1 MTNLAVEN
9 TPVSLKSV
17 APELIAHNPATGEE
31 IGRVATTPPD
41 SVAAI
46 VQRAR
51 DAQRVWARKTWRE
64 RRGKIERFRSLLARD
79 AEAWADAIRT
89 EIGKPRAE
97 ALGGDVIASLDAIRW
112 TIRHGGSALTGERL
126 GAGHQ
131 RLLQVGSARLR
142 YEPLGVVGMIGT
154 WNYPLFLNAPS
165 IAQALA
171 AGNGV
176 VWKPSEL
183 APLAGLRLQQT
194 IEEAG
199 FPEGLVSA
207 VFGGS
212 DVGRALVESRIDKGL
227 FTGGV
232 ENGRRVLGAL
242 ASRGISA
249 VAELSGFD
257 AAIVLP
263 DAPFEATVRDLA
275 WAAFV
280 GAGQTCVAVKRVY
293 AVGKTPN
300 WAEAIAKA
308 ARDVRVGDPGA
319 SGPAVDMGPLISEQA
334 RSRLHAMIRSAVDQG
349 AEILAGGEPAD
360 GPGWFYPP
368 TVLRANDARAERAL
382 AGAFGPVVL
391 VRQVADDDAA
401 VAETNASDFALAAS
415 VWSRDVRAARAL
427 AVQLDAGLV
436 SVNEAVT
443 PVMHAGAPFGG
454 HKASGFGRTHGTL
467 GLREFT
473 RPQVVSTRRAGG
485 FRPHLYPYGR
495 LPVEA
500 VLRVY
505 RRLFHG
511 QG

>member
-9 TPVSLKSV
+9 APVSARDV

-31 IGRVATTPPD
+31 IGRVATTPPG
-41 SVAAI
+41 SVADI

-51 DAQRVWARKTWRE
+51 DAQRVWARKPWRE
-64 RRGKIERFRSLLARD
+64 RRTRLDRFRSLLARD
-79 AEAWADAIRT
+79 ADAWADAIRL
-89 EIGKPRAE
+89 EIGKPHAE

-126 GAGHQ
+126 GAGLQ
-131 RLLQVGSARLR
+131 RLLQVGPARLR

-165 IAQALA
+165 IAQAVA

-183 APLAGLRLQQT
+183 APLAGVRLQQT

-207 VFGGS
+207 VFGGA

-242 ASRGISA
+242 ASRGVSA

-263 DAPFEATVRDLA
+263 DAPLEATVRDLS

-280 GAGQTCVAVKRVY
+280 GAGQTCVAVKRIY

-300 WAEAIAKA
+300 WADAIARA
-308 ARDVRVGDPGA
+308 AKKVRVGDPSGA
-319 SGPAVDMGPLISEQA
+319 AVDMGPLISEQA
-334 RSRLHAMIRSAVDQG
+334 RARFHAMVRSAVDQG
-349 AEILAGGEPAD
+349 AEILAGGEPAE

-368 TVLRANDARAERAL
+368 TVLRATDARPERAL

-391 VRQVADDDAA
+391 VRHVADDDAA

-427 AVQLDAGLV
+427 ALQLDAGLV

-505 RRLFHG
+505 RRLFHA
-511 QG
+511 QA